1 MLRLRARALVL
12 VALASAAVLGV
23 VAACDDDGA
32 PTPRPPDAGEEIAAV
47 TPEICPDAA
56 PEAGEVCVLPE
67 GTTCAFGA
75 CATPLASCTRGRWR
89 YASNEPPSSACPSP
103 EPPPAES
110 ACPPCWPASATC
122 SYGTCDG
129 PDASSNTAVAS
140 CPGGTWTLVVRPCGA
155 TSDSGA
161 DVQRDAGDEDD

>member
-1 MLRLRARALVL
+1 M
-12 VALASAAVLGV
+12 ALAGQHGGHADSAGGGSGLGQ
-23 VAACDDDGA
+23 AELGGSFDAYLHR
-32 PTPRPPDAGEEIAAV
+32 PRV
-47 TPEICPDAA
+47 Q
-56 PEAGEVCVLPE
+56 L
-67 GTTCAFGA
+67 
-75 CATPLASCTRGRWR
+75 
-89 YASNEPPSSACPSP
+89 
-103 EPPPAES
+103 
-110 ACPPCWPASATC
+110 ASATC